1 MSYQELNILLGLLI
15 SVPNVVFLCLFRRR
29 RGTAILGWI
38 AFVLRLKASALVLAG
53 GRITYLSYRTRNV
66 PIPISTTDKVWGLSI
81 LTMIAVAAVTNMTVY
96 ILARYQ
102 HQ

>member
-29 RGTAILGWI
+29 RGPAIQGWI

-66 PIPISTTDKVWGLSI
+66 VIPISIADKTWSIGILSMMA
-81 LTMIAVAAVTNMTVY
+81 TAAVTNMTVY
-96 ILARYQ
+96 IFARYQ
-102 HQ
+102 RS